1 MYKKFILQVHGDHV
15 NGIEHIAWMKYFGGK
30 YPKHDKTHIYSPKD
44 VLDRLRKYLE
54 PSLHVYLYIYN

>member
-1 MYKKFILQVHGDHV
+1 
-15 NGIEHIAWMKYFGGK
+15 MKYFGGK

-44 VLDRLRKYLE
+44 VLDRLKKYLE